1 VSSWC
6 AQWLDHAVLVIS
18 GLVGILT
25 LVIAYILTCCQRLHL
40 AEVTVASTNETLT
53 IPWCCFTTTNGVTSA
68 LQPYHA
74 AGYPTI
80 PSAPEFSV
88 DLEHGWTSGNH
99 PGATPDEKR
108 SLMQGLLQRKDV
120 FAYSTLVP
128 MTSDEDIVSA
138 KRRHALAEI
147 EIENTLNQELWDGGI
162 IGLLGCLC
170 IINHHGKTLSVPIL
184 SSHRIVSLN
193 APCYTRTFELTFPKL
208 QAVCPCQLWVLALH
222 VCLDCDLRYSG
233 ANLVVLPHIPSTHL
247 NNGGRIRS

>member
-1 VSSWC
+1 MRKCSAGYALVSPWYT
-6 AQWLDHAVLVIS
+6 QWLDHAVLVIS

-25 LVIAYILTCCQRLHL
+25 LVIAYILTCCQKLHL
-40 AEVTVASTNETLT
+40 AERTVVSTNETLT

-68 LQPYHA
+68 LQPYHV

-120 FAYSTLVP
+120 FAYSTLDLPGYCGTVGAFKIP

-138 KRRHALAEI
+138 KRRHAPAEI

-162 IGLLGCLC
+162 IEPSS
-170 IINHHGKTLSVPIL
+170 NHKYIS
-184 SSHRIVSLN
+184 
-193 APCYTRTFELTFPKL
+193 C
-208 QAVCPCQLWVLALH
+208 
-222 VCLDCDLRYSG
+222 
-233 ANLVVLPHIPSTHL
+233 STMPAKKDAEG
-247 NNGGRIRS
+247 NWTT